1 MPAIHPTAIVDS
13 RARIADDVIVGPHAI
28 IGPDCE
34 LGSGCVID
42 AFAQILGR
50 TRVGR
55 NNRVFSHA
63 VLGNPPQDKKY
74 GGEPTQL
81 IIGDDNVFR
90 ECVTVNTGTLQDSGS
105 TDIGH
110 RNWIMAYVHIAHDC
124 KIGSDIIMAN
134 SVQLAGHV
142 VVGDWAVIGGITG
155 VHQFVRIG
163 THAMTGAGTTLL
175 QDLPPYVMAN
185 GNPAAPHGVNSEG
198 LRRRGFE
205 DEVVVELKRAYKLL
219 YNSGKSLSEA
229 VRELDASM
237 ASKKATVQDAIQPLL
252 DFLGTSGRGIVR

>member
-13 RARIADDVIVGPHAI
+13 KAELAADVEVGPYAV

-34 LGSGCVID
+34 VDSGCVIES
-42 AFAQILGR
+42 FAQILGI
-50 TRVGR
+50 TKLGR

-81 IIGDDNVFR
+81 VIGDGNVFR
-90 ECVTVNTGTLQDSGS
+90 ECVTVNTGTVQDSGS

-110 RNWIMAYVHIAHDC
+110 NNWIMAYVHIAHDC
-124 KIGSDIIMAN
+124 KIGSNVIMAN

-163 THAMTGAGTTLL
+163 AHAMTGAGTTLL
-175 QDLPPYVMAN
+175 QDLPPYVMVA
-185 GNPAAPHGVNSEG
+185 GNPARPYGINSEG
-198 LRRRGFE
+198 LKRRGFSE
-205 DEVVVELKRAYKLL
+205 AVLLELKRAYKLV
-219 YNSGKSLSEA
+219 YTSGKPLS
-229 VRELDASM
+229 
-237 ASKKATVQDAIQPLL
+237 DAIAEITTSSVTKEEPVRVALDPLL
-252 DFLGTSGRGIVR
+252 EFLALPGRGIVR

>member
-1 MPAIHPTAIVDS
+1 MPSIHPTAIVDS
-13 RARIADDVIVGPHAI
+13 RAIIADDVVVGPYAV

-34 LGSGCVID
+34 LGSGCVIES
-42 AFAQILGR
+42 FAQILGI

-81 IIGDDNVFR
+81 TIGDDNVFR
-90 ECVTVNTGTLQDSGS
+90 ECVTVNTGTVQDSGS
-105 TDIGH
+105 TDIGD

-124 KIGSDIIMAN
+124 KIGSNIIMAN

-185 GNPAAPHGVNSEG
+185 GNPASPHGVNSEG

-219 YNSGKSLSEA
+219 YNSGRSLSEA
-229 VRELDASM
+229 VRELEASM
-237 ASKKATVQDAIQPLL
+237 ASKKKTVQDAIRPLL